1 MADGQVYL
9 EKLSAFSKLLH
20 LEGLSVSPQETADAC
35 RVLLELGMED
45 REQVRVALRTVY
57 AKSRE
62 EQVNFDRVFDG
73 FFLPEEVIRARNEYL
88 ASEVRRQQQ
97 RADEELRLNGQP
109 MEFTQEQRLAYGSL
123 SEEERQ
129 RLQNILE
136 KYGENAARNP

>member
-62 EQVNFDRVFDG
+62 
-73 FFLPEEVIRARNEYL
+73 
-88 ASEVRRQQQ
+88 
-97 RADEELRLNGQP
+97 
-109 MEFTQEQRLAYGSL
+109 
-123 SEEERQ
+123 
-129 RLQNILE
+129 
-136 KYGENAARNP
+136 